1 MAHFSGKII
10 NAYYTNTER
19 DTVCVMW
26 SDGEFAREHYVV
38 ADEEDAQFQELLSE
52 WSYESLNQST
62 SIYVENA
69 RNEFRD
75 AFERYAKQNNLYG
88 YTEDGPPPEY
98 PKENEEVILLNIE
111 DLIFNFDPEDTQQK
125 EELFKLKL
133 KFFDRDEVK
142 SSKKRKAKTDLRKAE
157 SPLEAIALYHSFVK

>member
-1 MAHFSGKII
+1 MAHFSNKII
-10 NAYYTNTER
+10 NAYYTNNER

-26 SDGEFAREHYVV
+26 SDDKVAREHYVIV
-38 ADEEDAQFQELLSE
+38 NEEDTQFQELLSE
-52 WSYESLNQST
+52 WSYESLDEST
-62 SIYVENA
+62 RVYVENA

-75 AFERYAKQNNLYG
+75 AFERYAKERNLYG
-88 YTEDGPPPEY
+88 YTEDGGSPED
-98 PKENEEVILLNIE
+98 KEKEEVILLNIE
-111 DLIFNFDPEDTQQK
+111 DLIFNFDPEDNEQK

-157 SPLEAIALYHSFVK
+157 SPLEAIVLYNSFVK